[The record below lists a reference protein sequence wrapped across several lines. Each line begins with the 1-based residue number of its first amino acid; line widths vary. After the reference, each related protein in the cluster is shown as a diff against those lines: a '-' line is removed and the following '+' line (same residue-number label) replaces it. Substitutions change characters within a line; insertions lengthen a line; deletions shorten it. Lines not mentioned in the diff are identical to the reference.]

1 MTRILPLRNMEFTT
15 LMKGSELKDIK
26 FQVAKHG
33 GTLISQCT
41 ENVAA
46 VFANQGIQ

>member
-1 MTRILPLRNMEFTT
+1 MEFTT
-15 LMKGSELKDIK
+15 LMKGSELKNIK

-33 GTLISQCT
+33 GIIVSQCT

-46 VFANQGIQ
+46 VFANKGII